1 MTIRPPVVAGQFYS
15 ETASGLLK
23 QLKQL
28 IDPQAKKEKIIGA
41 IVPHAGYIYSGRV
54 AGAVFSAMAA
64 ADTFIILG
72 PNHTGLGKQFSLMSS
87 GMWKTPLGDVEIDEE
102 LSKAL
107 LKNSQI
113 LEEDD
118 LAHRR
123 EHSLEVE
130 LPFLQYLFSRTGEK
144 IKIVPIV
151 IGGGNLSDYQKLGKE
166 LYQAVGQAKKKI
178 VALASSDMTHY
189 EAQEAAES
197 KDKKALDKI
206 LNLDEKGLLD
216 IIDEYNITMCGSAP
230 VAVLL
235 SYAKEMR
242 AHTARLIKYETSAAT
257 SGDSSSVVGYA
268 GVIIA

>member
-1 MTIRPPVVAGQFYS
+1 MASRLPAVAGQFYPGTS
-15 ETASGLLK
+15 FGLRK

-28 IDPQAKKEKIIGA
+28 VNPKTKKEKVIGA
-41 IVPHAGYIYSGRV
+41 IVPHAGYIYSGKV
-54 AGAVFSAMAA
+54 AGAVFSTMEA

-72 PNHTGLGKQFSLMSS
+72 PNHTGYGKQFSLMSK
-87 GMWKTPLGDVEIDEE
+87 GLWQTPLGVVEIDEE
-102 LSKAL
+102 FSAYL
-107 LKNSQI
+107 LKNSHL

-118 LAHRR
+118 LAHRF

-130 LPFLQYLFSRTGEK
+130 LPFLQYLFSSKK

-151 IGGGNLSDYQKLGKE
+151 IGGGSLSNYQLLGKE
-166 LYQAVGQAKKKI
+166 LSGVVLRSKKKVI
-178 VALASSDMTHY
+178 VLASSDMTHY
-189 EAQEAAES
+189 EAQKIAES
-197 KDKKALDKI
+197 KDKMAIDKI

-235 SYAKEMR
+235 SYAKGML
-242 AHTARLIKYETSAAT
+242 AQAGQLIKYETSAAA

-268 GVIIA
+268 GIIIT

>member
-1 MTIRPPVVAGQFYS
+1 M
-15 ETASGLLK
+15 
-23 QLKQL
+23 
-28 IDPQAKKEKIIGA
+28 
-41 IVPHAGYIYSGRV
+41 
-54 AGAVFSAMAA
+54 
-64 ADTFIILG
+64 
-72 PNHTGLGKQFSLMSS
+72 
-87 GMWKTPLGDVEIDEE
+87 
-102 LSKAL
+102 
-107 LKNSQI
+107 
-113 LEEDD
+113 LEEDS
-118 LAHRR
+118 LAHRA

-216 IIDEYNITMCGSAP
+216 IIDEYNISGLKGHVTGNVKIIHSESKP
-230 VAVLL
+230 IRNTNQKPSLFRQTGLL
-235 SYAKEMR
+235 QTISWQQLR
-242 AHTARLIKYETSAAT
+242 
-257 SGDSSSVVGYA
+257 
-268 GVIIA
+268 